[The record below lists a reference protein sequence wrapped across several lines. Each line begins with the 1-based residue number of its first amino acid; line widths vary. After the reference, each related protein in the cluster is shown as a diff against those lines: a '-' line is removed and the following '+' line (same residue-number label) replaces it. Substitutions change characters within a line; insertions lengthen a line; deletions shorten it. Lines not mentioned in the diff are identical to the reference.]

1 MFFVRLIV
9 VAQMTGLS
17 MQAFFS
23 KTLKPVFYTVAP
35 SLILLLTIRYFLP
48 DTLLMS
54 GIFFLGSFILIAG
67 AIFYCGLLKE
77 EREKIISIIR
87 NRFHRILNHKENIT

>member
-1 MFFVRLIV
+1 
-9 VAQMTGLS
+9 